1 MGDLIDRQ
9 AAIDELNGQI
19 EYCDKA
25 LRAFDIAVNDAY
37 AVKVER
43 ASLIAYKEQ
52 LEALP
57 AANVVPV
64 RLGEWLDGY
73 KMQTCSLC
81 KCRGKKSWTFC
92 PHCGASMIYGE
103 RKE

>member
-43 ASLIAYKEQ
+43 ASLIAYKGQ
-52 LEALP
+52 LESIP
-57 AANVVPV
+57 AADVVPV
-64 RLGEWLDGY
+64 VRCRDCKHWDNGNLSFECPWDYGRYGSSDEDDF
-73 KMQTCSLC
+73 CS
-81 KCRGKKSWTFC
+81 
-92 PHCGASMIYGE
+92 YGE
-103 RKE
+103 RKG